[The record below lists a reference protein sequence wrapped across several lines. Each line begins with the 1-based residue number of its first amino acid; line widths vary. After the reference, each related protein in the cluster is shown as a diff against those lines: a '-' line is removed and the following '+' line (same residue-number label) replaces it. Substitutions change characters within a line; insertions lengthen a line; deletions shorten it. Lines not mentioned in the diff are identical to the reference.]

1 MKSIVIRYCIVLL
14 LDCII
19 IVKVMVCDKAVTQPM
34 VTLRM
39 QMPPFWF
46 YLDIPL
52 KYYLN
57 IFVRKKWN
65 VSVGQWSLWR
75 TNRQSNRYN

>member
-39 QMPPFWF
+39 QMPSYWIF

-57 IFVRKKWN
+57 IFCSKKVDRLRWPM
-65 VSVGQWSLWR
+65 VFVED
-75 TNRQSNRYN
+75 